1 MCWRIP
7 DFFFFFVGRAR
18 ERETQG
24 EPTVGDL
31 PASWTFPSVSHGHPI
46 IISDGR
52 AEGKVTW
59 RVGGSSGLLHAI
71 RKDKNSHGGETQRN
85 PHPGDPPLDVRGFHE
100 GILTYHTMTH
110 RYKEENER

>member
-1 MCWRIP
+1 MHTRTHSLLFSIVAVGDLVAYGSWR
-7 DFFFFFVGRAR
+7 GGAR
-18 ERETQG
+18 EPEERETQG

-59 RVGGSSGLLHAI
+59 RVGGSPLWVLSGSPALLL
-71 RKDKNSHGGETQRN
+71 S
-85 PHPGDPPLDVRGFHE
+85 GFYV
-100 GILTYHTMTH
+100 LQM
-110 RYKEENER
+110 KA